1 MNKYIYT
8 GLLAL
13 VLILASTQSFA
24 KFTITPGINVRGEYN
39 DNIFLDAT
47 GKQDDFITTFTPDI
61 RLEYSPDNSLDLSL
75 DYGLVLRQYY
85 SHTSLSEE
93 THMVEMSASARPFKR
108 VFIDVTDTYTRVPID
123 IRNQYASDNT
133 LTNMTDSNVLSVSTR
148 VVLPVTSTIS
158 TTAGYS
164 YSDFWLEDEGST
176 DSETHSVFFVLTD
189 RFSSKIT
196 GSLKYNY
203 NACRPDLTGQQEAV
217 VGYNRHNGS
226 VVIEYIIASNFVVDV
241 ELGESWTDYATG
253 YNSQR
258 PFWNVGADYTFKF
271 ISGTSIGIDFSRSIS
286 DSSTSG
292 ASRNRRGDLFFRTGD
307 MLKLTVNPYFIEDTF
322 FNTDRKDSIK
332 GMNVDVSRPLGSK
345 VTLLLNALWE
355 DQVFLPEGEEVQR
368 YGLGCS
374 FDYRL
379 TSQITT
385 GIGYRYNKRNS
396 NIAAEYFTNNIGWLQ
411 ARVSF

>member
-1 MNKYIYT
+1 
-8 GLLAL
+8 
-13 VLILASTQSFA
+13 
-24 KFTITPGINVRGEYN
+24 
-39 DNIFLDAT
+39 
-47 GKQDDFITTFTPDI
+47 
-61 RLEYSPDNSLDLSL
+61 
-75 DYGLVLRQYY
+75 
-85 SHTSLSEE
+85 
-93 THMVEMSASARPFKR
+93 
-108 VFIDVTDTYTRVPID
+108 
-123 IRNQYASDNT
+123 
-133 LTNMTDSNVLSVSTR
+133 
-148 VVLPVTSTIS
+148 
-158 TTAGYS
+158 
-164 YSDFWLEDEGST
+164 
-176 DSETHSVFFVLTD
+176 VLTD

-203 NACRPDLTGQQEAV
+203 NAYRPDLNGQQEAV

-271 ISGTSIGIDFSRSIS
+271 ISDTSIGIDFSRSVI
-286 DSSTSG
+286 DSLTSG